1 MDHLFTTSIV
11 RLARRITWIAWVL
24 LVGAVATFIW
34 AIAFTKGVEALINA
48 LLISLLGFL
57 LPSGF
62 VFWVAWAI
70 DRADLP
76 SDQGVPSER
85 GAAGSTPGDLARW
98 LRYGFAAAAVLT
110 ALLARGL
117 LTPVL
122 GYAAPY
128 SVFYLAVAATAWF
141 GGLGAATL
149 AIMLSAVAAWYF
161 FVPPAWSFALEQ
173 TGDLVGMGLFLAIA
187 GATAAMTS
195 ALRSSQ
201 RRAQSLLAD
210 LRARQA
216 AVEES
221 EARFRVVA
229 DEVPAMIW
237 MTDASNACVYVNRG
251 AVSFSGR
258 PTAQHLGSDWLVGI
272 HPDDLQRVRERVG
285 QATTAREPFAIE
297 YRLLRHDGVYRTLR
311 DEGRPRFDSSRG
323 FMGYIGV
330 AVDITGREGE
340 GTSHRPAAQTD
351 SEP

>member
-1 MDHLFTTSIV
+1 ML
-11 RLARRITWIAWVL
+11 LA
-24 LVGAVATFIW
+24 GAVATFIW

-70 DRADLP
+70 DRAEP
-76 SDQGVPSER
+76 QSDEGAPSER
-85 GAAGSTPGDLARW
+85 GVAGSAPRDLAGW
-98 LRYGFAAAAVLT
+98 LRYGFAVLAVLT
-110 ALLARGL
+110 AILARGL
-117 LTPVL
+117 LSPVL

-128 SVFYLAVAATAWF
+128 SAFYLAVAAAAWF

-149 AIMLSAVAAWYF
+149 AIVLSALAAWFF
-161 FVPPAWSFALEQ
+161 FVPPAWSFLLEQ

-229 DEVPAMIW
+229 DEVPAIIW
-237 MTDASNACVYVNRG
+237 MTDASNACIYVNRG
-251 AVSFSGR
+251 AVNFSGR
-258 PTAQHLGSDWLVGI
+258 PTAQHLGSGWLAGI
-272 HPDDLQRVRERVG
+272 HPDDLHRVRERVG
-285 QATTAREPFAIE
+285 HAMTAREPFAIE
-297 YRLLRHDGVYRTLR
+297 YQLLRHDGVYRMLR
-311 DEGRPRFDSSRG
+311 DEGRPRFDGSHG
-323 FMGYIGV
+323 FMGYVGV
-330 AVDITGREGE
+330 AVDITGRESE
-340 GTSHRPAAQTD
+340 GTLQHPAAQAD
-351 SEP
+351 SEPYSRKAQ